1 MGGQTAMAAENEAP
15 AVGGLPRLL
24 LRLEGA
30 ALFALALFLY
40 PKVNDSWL
48 LFAALILVPD
58 ASMLGYLA
66 GPRVGAIAYN
76 AAHVTLGPVAL
87 AIAGFLYP
95 AVILIALA
103 LIWLAHIGID
113 RALGYGLKYA
123 TGFRFTHL
131 GRIGR
136 P

>member
-1 MGGQTAMAAENEAP
+1 MAAENEAP
-15 AVGGLPRLL
+15 AVVGLPRLL

-40 PKVNDSWL
+40 PKVDDSWIMFL
-48 LFAALILVPD
+48 GLVLAPDLSMAA
-58 ASMLGYLA
+58 YLA
-66 GPRVGAIAYN
+66 GPRVGALVYD

-95 AVILIALA
+95 AVLLIALA

-113 RALGYGLKYA
+113 RAIGYGLKYDA
-123 TGFRFTHL
+123 GFRFPHL